1 MKSTRPAP
9 PGLSSP
15 SPAPAP
21 GSFLF
26 LHATLLLYSIA
37 SVFAKY
43 AGLYRLMGRPT
54 QTLVFVGLE
63 FLALLVYTLLWQLAL
78 RRLPLSLAYSNKA
91 VCTLWTI
98 LFGLVFFGEALTWGK
113 AAGALTVLAG
123 VALVV
128 TDHDA

>member
-1 MKSTRPAP
+1 MKPARPAS
-9 PGLSSP
+9 PGP
-15 SPAPAP
+15 SGPSAAPSL
-21 GSFLF
+21 GSFVF
-26 LHATLLLYSIA
+26 LHATLLLYSAA
-37 SVFAKY
+37 SVLAKY
-43 AGLYRLMGRPT
+43 AGLYRIMGLTT

-78 RRLPLSLAYSNKA
+78 RKLPLSLAYSNKA

-113 AAGALTVLAG
+113 AVGAALVLAG

-128 TDHDA
+128 TDRDP